1 MAAADPRAVAP
12 AQPRAERIRRHP
24 WLAILGPAV
33 RTPRG
38 ATGLGL
44 VCLVVAIAV
53 VGPFV
58 APHPPDAL
66 VTLTFGKP
74 SGQFPLGGDFLG
86 RDVLSRVLDGGWLLL
101 LMAVAATAIGIAAGA
116 AAGISAAYLR
126 GRTDGLIM
134 RTVDVILAFPQLVF
148 ALLLLSIL
156 GPKLWLIVLAVGL
169 THAPAVA
176 RVLRSATL
184 DISERDYVKVAEL
197 QGMRPAAVM
206 TKEILPSLSTPLM
219 VEAGLRL
226 TYSIIIMAGLAFL
239 GFGQPP
245 PAPSWGIMINENRAG
260 LPLNPWAV
268 IVPATVIALL
278 DHRHEPPDRRDR
290 PGGARCG
297 PQAAGGGARGRPGPD
312 REQGGVS
319 ADGGPATITGNGAGG
334 SASGFPAGRPRARD
348 PARLP
353 GAPGG
358 ERGLFRGTARVTCLA
373 WSVSPGRGRPR
384 SPSPCWAT
392 PGVACPSAAARSA
405 WTGWT
410 CCGRGPASCG
420 SFGGPRSATCRKTR
434 RRR

>member
-1 MAAADPRAVAP
+1 MTAADPRAVTS
-12 AQPRAERIRRHP
+12 AQPRPERIRRRQ
-24 WLAILGPAV
+24 WLAVLGQAV

-44 VCLVVAIAV
+44 VCLVVAIAAT
-53 VGPFV
+53 GPLV

-66 VTLTFGKP
+66 LTLSFGKP
-74 SGQFPLGGDFLG
+74 SGPFPLGGDFLG

-116 AAGISAAYLR
+116 AAGVSAAYLR

-184 DISERDYVKVAEL
+184 DISERDFVKVAEL

-206 TKEILPSLSTPLM
+206 TREILPSLSTPLM

-278 DHRHEPPDRRDR
+278 TIGTNLLTDAIGRVALGVDRK
-290 PGGARCG
+290 PE
-297 PQAAGGGARGRPGPD
+297 QAALVDDLGQTDGR
-312 REQGGVS
+312 
-319 ADGGPATITGNGAGG
+319 
-334 SASGFPAGRPRARD
+334 
-348 PARLP
+348 
-353 GAPGG
+353 
-358 ERGLFRGTARVTCLA
+358 
-373 WSVSPGRGRPR
+373 
-384 SPSPCWAT
+384 
-392 PGVACPSAAARSA
+392 VA
-405 WTGWT
+405 
-410 CCGRGPASCG
+410 
-420 SFGGPRSATCRKTR
+420 
-434 RRR
+434 